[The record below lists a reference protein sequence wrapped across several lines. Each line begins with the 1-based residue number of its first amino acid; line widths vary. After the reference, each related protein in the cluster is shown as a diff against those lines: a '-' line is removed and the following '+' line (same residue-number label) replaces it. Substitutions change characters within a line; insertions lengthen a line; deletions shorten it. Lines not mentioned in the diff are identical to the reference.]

1 MVKVLVVDDSAF
13 ARSSISRV
21 LNRAPGMEIVGQAA
35 NGQEAIDKTRE
46 LKPDVV
52 TLDVE
57 MPVMDGLTALRRIM
71 HMNPLPVVMVSSLTG
86 PQADATITALELGAV
101 ECFLKPSIALPA
113 GRHGDEHDLVTTIRN
128 AAAAK
133 VRPNGNATEAAIER
147 PARTI
152 TKTLGREFSKVMII
166 GSSTGGPKA
175 LAKVVPEL
183 PNDLPVAFLIV
194 QHMPEG
200 FTKSL
205 AERLD
210 KISNL
215 TVTEATTG
223 AKVSAGQAILA
234 RGGKH
239 MLIDDR
245 GVISLDDGPPVKG
258 VKPAI
263 DVTMESAV
271 EAYGGKV
278 DGVILTGMGSDGTHG
293 SGLIKRAGG
302 SVAAE
307 HESTCVVYGM
317 PKAVTDAGHVDAVA
331 PLGRMSKRII
341 EMYRS

>member
-13 ARSSISRV
+13 ARASISRV
-21 LNRAPGMEIVGQAA
+21 LSRAPGMEIVGQAA

-46 LKPDVV
+46 LNPDVV

-57 MPVMDGLTALRRIM
+57 MPVMDGLTALKRIM
-71 HMNPLPVVMVSSLTG
+71 RLNPLPVVMVSSLTG
-86 PQADATITALELGAV
+86 PQADATIAALELGAV

-113 GRHGDEHDLVTTIRN
+113 GRLGAEHDLVTTIRN
-128 AAAAK
+128 AARAR
-133 VRPNGNATEAAIER
+133 VRASGSIATAQL

-152 TKTLGREFSKVMII
+152 KKSLGREFTNVMII

-175 LAKVVPEL
+175 LAKVIPEL

-205 AERLD
+205 AQRLD

-215 TVTEATTG
+215 AVTEAADG
-223 AKVSAGQAILA
+223 AKMGAGQAILA

-239 MLIDDR
+239 MLVDGR

-258 VKPAI
+258 VRPSI
-263 DVTMESAV
+263 DVTMKSAV
-271 EAYGGKV
+271 DAYGGKV
-278 DGVILTGMGSDGTHG
+278 DAVILTGMGSDGTNG
-293 SGLIKRAGG
+293 SGLIKQAGG
-302 SVAAE
+302 NVAAE
-307 HESTCVVYGM
+307 HESSCVVYGM
-317 PKAVTDAGHVDAVA
+317 PKAVAEAGHVDAVA
-331 PLGRMSKRII
+331 PLGRMSKHII